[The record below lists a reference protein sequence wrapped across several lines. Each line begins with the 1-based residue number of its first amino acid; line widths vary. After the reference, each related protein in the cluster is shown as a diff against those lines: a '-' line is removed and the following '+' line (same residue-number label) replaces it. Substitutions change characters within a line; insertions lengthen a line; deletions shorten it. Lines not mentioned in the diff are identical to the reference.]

1 MSECNSEL
9 AERRDRLNDMP
20 EQHATKPRRSTSA
33 LREWSAFDSRS
44 LRRWLVLAIGGQQR
58 FSRAAKIGVSLLLFL
73 VAFSIRSIQA
83 VDVQPLMYTPDE
95 PARGMSEQY
104 DHEAGMIDGGRRIL
118 VPADWDPSDTS
129 LLVHAPGYP
138 MFLAGIYAV
147 SDRSYFYAQLFQ
159 NAINSLSPVIIFL
172 LAGELISWR
181 IGAVSGLIAAV
192 SHHLSYYSNMILPDS
207 LCALP
212 ILLALYVLVKARH
225 RRKKLAMYVLSGLM
239 IGLSIWLRPNA
250 LLMGPFIALMMVVI
264 ANRRSVEIRRAWLL
278 AIVPILAIT
287 PITVRNYLLF
297 HKLVLVSANTGIVML
312 EGVANASRGKFGP
325 LPGDDKQ
332 VGEMESVWYNDPR
345 YMRDWSEPDG
355 IQRDRD
361 RVKRSAAIIIRHPI
375 WFLGSMIGRM
385 EDMLSYVADADLV
398 LRKAPPGP
406 TFSADGE
413 IDLPIDPSSRRIHPR
428 RNFVANQ
435 ATLDFCMAFG
445 RKMNWAR
452 PGARLL
458 QRITKETDEV
468 LLFLGLPVLFFLSV
482 RRAAWLAI
490 VPLYYLLIQSAVH
503 TEFRYTLPM
512 HYFLFVFAA
521 TVWVL
526 IGWVLKSGIMRAVN
540 RLAALRHTTKERR

>member
-1 MSECNSEL
+1 MSECNLEL
-9 AERRDRLNDMP
+9 AERRARLNDMP
-20 EQHATKPRRSTSA
+20 EQHATQPRRSA
-33 LREWSAFDSRS
+33 LNRFREWSAFDSRR
-44 LRRWLVLAIGGQQR
+44 LRRWLVLAMGVQQR

-73 VAFSIRSIQA
+73 IAFSIRSIQA

-104 DHEAGMIDGGRRIL
+104 DHEAGMIDRGRRIL

-212 ILLALYVLVKARH
+212 ILLGLYVLVKARH

-239 IGLSIWLRPNA
+239 IGVSIWLRPNA
-250 LLMGPFIALMMVVI
+250 LIMGPFIALMMVII
-264 ANRRSVEIRRAWLL
+264 ANRRDREIRRASLL
-278 AIVPILAIT
+278 AIVPLLAIT

-297 HKLVLVSANTGIVML
+297 HKLVMVSANTGIVML
-312 EGVANASRGKFGP
+312 EGVANASGGRFGP

-332 VGEMESVWYNDPR
+332 VANMESVWYNDPR

-361 RVKRSAAIIIRHPI
+361 RVKRSVGIIVRHPI

-385 EDMLSYVADADLV
+385 KDMLSYVADADLL

-406 TFSADGE
+406 AFSADGE
-413 IDLPIDPSSRRIHPR
+413 IELPLDPSSRRIHPR

-435 ATLDFCMAFG
+435 TTLDFCMAFG

-452 PGARLL
+452 LGARSL

-468 LLFLGLPVLFFLSV
+468 FLFLGLPVLFFLSV
-482 RRAAWLAI
+482 RRAAWLTI
-490 VPLYYLLIQSAVH
+490 VPLYYLLIQSTLH

-526 IGWVLKSGIMRAVN
+526 IGWALKSGIMRAMN
-540 RLAALRHTTKERR
+540 RLAGFRRPTK